1 MDSRSDMRRSIML
14 LAFAV
19 AVAGAVAA
27 PAWSQGSVSFNSDV
41 VPILS
46 KNCVMCHLPGAEQA
60 GLILYPDP
68 WTQLVGVASTES
80 PLKRVESGSPEK
92 SYLYVKLIG
101 TQEQVGGSGLRMPFQ
116 QDALGPADLETIRR
130 WIEQGAK
137 LN

>member
-1 MDSRSDMRRSIML
+1 MRCSIML
-14 LAFAV
+14 LAFSVAVAV

-116 QDALGPADLETIRR
+116 QDALGPADLETIRK